1 MTAAA
6 MVSDSQPSGL
16 LPPGSR
22 VGIVAGSGSL
32 PVNVAQSLALA
43 GLNPFIVILEGEA
56 DRLADLKSYEHVVLP
71 IEAGAI
77 GFDRMKAAGVTHAVL
92 AGGVARRPK
101 LRAVKWTPRV
111 LKVLPR
117 LALELALG
125 DDGLLRAV
133 MRHIENAGILVV
145 GAHEVVPDL
154 LARAGAM
161 TRAVPDV
168 EDHRNIKAALE
179 AAQAIGRL
187 DIGQAAVAVSGRV
200 VALEGIE
207 GTDGLLE
214 RMIPLRD
221 HGRLAGKTGGV
232 LVKCAKPA
240 QDLRAD
246 LPAIGPKTVHDAQRA
261 GLRGIAVET
270 NRAFVLDYVKTI
282 AAADE
287 AGLFISG
294 IEVQA

>member
-1 MTAAA
+1 
-6 MVSDSQPSGL
+6 MVSDTRPSGL

-32 PVNVAQSLALA
+32 PVNVAQSLTCA
-43 GLNPFIVILEGEA
+43 GLNPFIFILDGEA
-56 DRLADLKSYEHVVLP
+56 DRLAELQRHEHVVLT
-71 IEAGAI
+71 IEAAAV
-77 GFDRMKAAGVTHAVL
+77 GFERMKAAGVTHAVL
-92 AGGVARRPK
+92 AGGVVRRPR
-101 LRAVKWTPRV
+101 LRALKWTPRV

-117 LALELALG
+117 LAIELALG

-133 MRHIENAGILVV
+133 MRHIENAGIRVV
-145 GAHEVVPDL
+145 GAHQVVPDL

-161 TRAVPDV
+161 TRVSPDADD
-168 EDHRNIKAALE
+168 ERNIKAALE
-179 AAQAIGRL
+179 AAKAIGRL
-187 DIGQAAVAVSGRV
+187 DIGQAAIAVGGRA

-240 QDLRAD
+240 QDVRAD
-246 LPAIGPKTVHDAQRA
+246 LPAIGPKTVLDATRA
-261 GLRGIAVET
+261 GLRGIAVEA
-270 NRAFVLDYVKTI
+270 NRAFVLDFAKTI

-294 IEVQA
+294 IEVQP

>member
-1 MTAAA
+1 
-6 MVSDSQPSGL
+6 MVSDTRPSGL

-32 PVNVAQSLALA
+32 PVNVAQSLSLA
-43 GLNPFIVILEGEA
+43 GLNPFIFILDGEA
-56 DRLADLKSYEHVVLP
+56 DRLDELQRHEHVVLP
-71 IEAGAI
+71 IEAAAV
-77 GFDRMKAAGVTHAVL
+77 GFERMKAAGVTHAVL
-92 AGGVARRPK
+92 AGGVVRRPR
-101 LRAVKWTPRV
+101 LRALKWTPRV

-117 LALELALG
+117 LAIELALG

-133 MRHIENAGILVV
+133 MRHIENAGIRVV
-145 GAHEVVPDL
+145 GAHQVVPDL

-161 TRAVPDV
+161 TRVSPDADD
-168 EDHRNIKAALE
+168 ERNIKAALE
-179 AAQAIGRL
+179 AAKAIGRL
-187 DIGQAAVAVSGRV
+187 DIGQAAIAVGGRA

-240 QDLRAD
+240 QDVRAD
-246 LPAIGPKTVHDAQRA
+246 LPAIGPKTVLDATRA
-261 GLRGIAVET
+261 GLRGIAVEA
-270 NRAFVLDYVKTI
+270 NRAFVLDFAKTI

-294 IEVQA
+294 IEVQP

>member
-1 MTAAA
+1 MIAATR
-6 MVSDSQPSGL
+6 VSDTQPSGL

-32 PVNVAQSLALA
+32 PVNVAQSLSLA
-43 GLNPFIVILEGEA
+43 GLNPFIFILDGEA
-56 DRLADLKSYEHVVLP
+56 DRLAELQHYEHVVLP
-71 IEAGAI
+71 IEAAAV
-77 GFDRMKAAGVTHAVL
+77 GFDHMKAAGVTHAVL
-92 AGGVARRPK
+92 AGGVVRRPK
-101 LRAVKWTPRV
+101 LRALKWTPRV

-117 LALELALG
+117 LAIELALG

-133 MRHIENAGILVV
+133 MRHIENAGISVV
-145 GAHEVVPDL
+145 GAHQVVPDL

-161 TRAVPDV
+161 TRVSPNA
-168 EDHRNIKAALE
+168 EDERNIKAALE
-179 AAQAIGRL
+179 AAKVIGRL
-187 DIGQAAVAVSGRV
+187 DIGQAAIAIGGRA

-240 QDLRAD
+240 QDIRAD
-246 LPAIGPKTVHDAQRA
+246 LPAIGPKTVLDARRA
-261 GLRGIAVET
+261 GLRGIAVEA
-270 NRAFVLDYVKTI
+270 NRAFVLDFAKTV

-294 IEVQA
+294 IEVQP

>member
-1 MTAAA
+1 M
-6 MVSDSQPSGL
+6 SDTQPSGL

-43 GLNPFIVILEGEA
+43 GLQPFVVILENEA
-56 DRLADLKSYEHVVLP
+56 DRLLELKHHQHVVLP
-71 IEAGAI
+71 IESAAVA
-77 GFDRMKAAGVTHAVL
+77 FDHMKAAGVTHAVL
-92 AGGVARRPK
+92 AGGVARRPR
-101 LRAVKWTPRV
+101 LTALKWTPRV

-117 LALELALG
+117 LAIELALG

-133 MRHIENAGILVV
+133 MRHIENAGIRVV

-154 LARAGAM
+154 LARSGAM
-161 TRAVPDV
+161 TLVAPGA
-168 EDHRNIKAALE
+168 EDERNIKAALE
-179 AAQAIGRL
+179 AAKAIGRM
-187 DIGQAAVAVSGRV
+187 DIGQAAIAIGGRA

-214 RMIPLRD
+214 RMIPMRN

-232 LVKCAKPA
+232 LVKCAKPS

-246 LPAIGPKTVHDAQRA
+246 LPAIGPKTVLDAKRA
-261 GLRGIAVET
+261 GLRGIAVES
-270 NRAFVLDYVKTI
+270 NRAFVLDFSQTV

-294 IEVQA
+294 IEVEP

>member
-1 MTAAA
+1 
-6 MVSDSQPSGL
+6 MVSDGQPSGL

-43 GLNPFIVILEGEA
+43 GLKPFIVILAGEA
-56 DRLADLKSYEHVVLP
+56 DRLAELKHHEHVVLP
-71 IEAGAI
+71 IESAAVA
-77 GFDRMKAAGVTHAVL
+77 FDQMKAAGVTHAVL

-101 LRAVKWTPRV
+101 FTGLKWTPRV

-117 LALELALG
+117 LAIELALG

-133 MRHIENAGILVV
+133 MRHIEHAGIRVV

-154 LARAGAM
+154 LARGGAM
-161 TRAVPDV
+161 TRAVPGADD
-168 EDHRNIKAALE
+168 ERNIMAALE
-179 AAQAIGRL
+179 AAKTIGYL
-187 DIGQAAVAVSGRV
+187 DIGQAAIAVGGRA

-214 RMIPLRD
+214 RMIPLRN
-221 HGRLAGKTGGV
+221 HGRLAGKSGGV

-240 QDLRAD
+240 QDIRAD
-246 LPAIGPKTVHDAQRA
+246 LPAIGPKTVLDAQRA
-261 GLRGIAVET
+261 GLRGIAVEA
-270 NRAFVLDYVKTI
+270 NRAFVLDFAKTI

-294 IEVQA
+294 IEVQP